1 MYLEKSHILINIS
14 FTLITKKNIT
24 ISLISRLIRLT
35 KLILI
40 NIHETESDYF
50 GIKLTLISVI

>member
-40 NIHETESDYF
+40 NIHEIESDYF